1 MLLGRR
7 IFIDALAIVSAIW
20 LLRPLSCG
28 TAVNQTRHTEQKD
41 DDGETLSPGA
51 ITGIV
56 FGVAAGVVIIG
67 FVLVACLRCH
77 SSRMA
82 RRREKMIIPSTFD
95 TDTHFHPSD
104 FNRHSAF
111 YDARSLGS
119 SHSIDNAANYAAHIA
134 DQPPPTTFTVHASSL
149 IPPRVNHSP
158 RASKV
163 TDAVTTL
170 LDRVSNLRR
179 GENQSIRE
187 TRQQQN
193 LQAADLS
200 NSPSVYPSLAG
211 FVHQNPDV
219 KEEAATVSPPAIPIV
234 PAFECRQM
242 FAVPGP
248 AHVNQETPCETVAAV
263 SVRQIQSFKS
273 LFDATSTATSPPLQ
287 SPLAMVPTIRDL
299 SIDTASPAAAAGIT
313 TPRFSTTS
321 SSFETS
327 TRPSVDSGGRRNIS
341 VSVREMTR
349 RLFAAMLNHSVDEG
363 EEAGQMDDIDGP
375 QSTNIGVESSR
386 RVFKSRAIGGCGGR
400 RTGIRPG
407 GHKTSNAF
415 GSTSSLTSSRGGGG
429 GGGAMNA
436 LSVSGISE
444 RLARRK
450 NKQAKNRQ
458 SLNEGHYNVNAMG
471 DAAEMDE
478 LDAPLDNDHFL
489 HSLESA
495 VFNGIYEH
503 HAPKPPQTLYT
514 HFDEVTA
521 QGVDGGSTR
530 NTTVGHFSDPHLL
543 TSATGTSMLQAG
555 DLGLLDVYGLGYVA
569 DECTARISYGKQH
582 RLAPRRPFLPP
593 GSPVIGFAF
602 QQLRQQPSANSG
614 VDGEAMQP
622 RQVSGAGEH
631 AEMGSVSTIA
641 TVLAPGATVHNDLNS
656 SATGSSS
663 SSSLN
668 YQGESTPTP
677 LCSDVSGLSSAA
689 FSPAETLAPP
699 LRGRPLPAPVARDL
713 RPTRHIPQQATSP
726 ISLVGGAT
734 GSQMDSPPADSGHA
748 GSSDAVEV
756 GRPATLY
763 DETDNY
769 DFHFAFGGAVEEEE
783 SADPTLRLE
792 TFDSVDDS
800 DLGAGGSSIDS
811 ASEMLPSKP
820 LATVTT
826 NRRRT
831 LMHLRSPSMPGCA
844 LSPLLPACPGLTTT
858 PGEVLQLPVS
868 KRSLSV
874 THLIPLQQNESLALG
889 SQLPAR
895 DRRWKSRAVKTWL
908 SEDSWRN
915 LPSTAALEPS
925 SEVR

>member
-248 AHVNQETPCETVAAV
+248 AHVNQGVGGGGVLLNLTPYFLVTSHAQLSEVHCSPSSAVSVYAEPHGIQHAVVRGHAPYVLHFIGLTRMEDRSANAVINVGPSHRGGGGHFADLHPPSLTFSPNPYLGLDACIVSIGRAPAQTPCETVAAV

-273 LFDATSTATSPPLQ
+273 LVDATSTATSPPLQ

-299 SIDTASPAAAAGIT
+299 SIDTASPAAAAAGIT

-471 DAAEMDE
+471 DAAVSE
-478 LDAPLDNDHFL
+478 LL
-489 HSLESA
+489 
-495 VFNGIYEH
+495 
-503 HAPKPPQTLYT
+503 
-514 HFDEVTA
+514 
-521 QGVDGGSTR
+521 
-530 NTTVGHFSDPHLL
+530 
-543 TSATGTSMLQAG
+543 
-555 DLGLLDVYGLGYVA
+555 
-569 DECTARISYGKQH
+569 
-582 RLAPRRPFLPP
+582 
-593 GSPVIGFAF
+593 
-602 QQLRQQPSANSG
+602 
-614 VDGEAMQP
+614 
-622 RQVSGAGEH
+622 
-631 AEMGSVSTIA
+631 
-641 TVLAPGATVHNDLNS
+641 
-656 SATGSSS
+656 
-663 SSSLN
+663 
-668 YQGESTPTP
+668 
-677 LCSDVSGLSSAA
+677 
-689 FSPAETLAPP
+689 
-699 LRGRPLPAPVARDL
+699 
-713 RPTRHIPQQATSP
+713 
-726 ISLVGGAT
+726 
-734 GSQMDSPPADSGHA
+734 
-748 GSSDAVEV
+748 
-756 GRPATLY
+756 
-763 DETDNY
+763 
-769 DFHFAFGGAVEEEE
+769 
-783 SADPTLRLE
+783 
-792 TFDSVDDS
+792 
-800 DLGAGGSSIDS
+800 
-811 ASEMLPSKP
+811 
-820 LATVTT
+820 
-826 NRRRT
+826 
-831 LMHLRSPSMPGCA
+831 
-844 LSPLLPACPGLTTT
+844 
-858 PGEVLQLPVS
+858 
-868 KRSLSV
+868 
-874 THLIPLQQNESLALG
+874 
-889 SQLPAR
+889 
-895 DRRWKSRAVKTWL
+895 
-908 SEDSWRN
+908 
-915 LPSTAALEPS
+915 
-925 SEVR
+925 